1 MARTPWLESACG
13 SRRKERRVDR
23 SEEESSSSPR
33 QGHARGSAGGRPE
46 ALAEARDTCLTRIG
60 LLLVALILLG
70 VFSCPPRAYAR
81 LAKEH
86 RPGVTLPFLGL

>member
-1 MARTPWLESACG
+1 MARTPWLELACG
-13 SRRKERRVDR
+13 SRRKERSVDR
-23 SEEESSSSPR
+23 SEGESSSSPR
-33 QGHARGSAGGRPE
+33 QDDARSSARGSPE

-81 LAKEH
+81 LAKEYK
-86 RPGVTLPFLGL
+86 PGVTLPFLGF